1 MKKIILS
8 IAILASGV
16 STYAMVNNI
25 TPATSI
31 NIVMNDEFTE
41 VAVDKLPEAVTN
53 AVKTDFETATISKA
67 YVNTSGQY
75 KLELSIDGASSTVY
89 VDKDGNWI
97 KVSDIK

>member
-16 STYAMVNNI
+16 ATYGMQIPA
-25 TPATSI
+25 TPETSI

-67 YVNTSGQY
+67 YVNPSEQY
-75 KLELSIDGASSTVY
+75 KLELTTNDASSTVY
-89 VDKDGNWI
+89 VDKDGNWV

>member
-1 MKKIILS
+1 MKKVILS

-16 STYAMVNNI
+16 ATYAI
-25 TPATSI
+25 PTPETPINTI
-31 NIVMNDEFTE
+31 NIIMNDGFTE

-67 YVNTSGQY
+67 YVNSSEQY
-75 KLELSIDGASSTVY
+75 KLELTTNGASSTVY
-89 VDKDGNWI
+89 VDKDGNWV